1 MAGLGPADE
10 GVPVTAVDRLLEA
23 VVLLIAGGARLD
35 VVPATVEVTVMAM
48 SDIFCRSLLKL
59 KPYSLD
65 YKKNL
70 RQLFGSKAIEIEGGG
85 NGEIG
90 VG

>member
-1 MAGLGPADE
+1 MVAGLGPAAE
-10 GVPVTAVDRLLEA
+10 GVTVAAVDRLLEA
-23 VVLLIAGGARLD
+23 VVLLIAGDAALD
-35 VVPATVEVTVMAM
+35 VRLQT

-70 RQLFGSKAIEIEGGG
+70 RQLFGSKAIEIEGG
-85 NGEIG
+85 
-90 VG
+90 VQ

>member
-1 MAGLGPADE
+1 MS
-10 GVPVTAVDRLLEA
+10 V
-23 VVLLIAGGARLD
+23 AGGAELD
-35 VVPATVEVTVMAM
+35 VIPAAVELTITVLSA
-48 SDIFCRSLLKL
+48 IFCRSLLKL

-85 NGEIG
+85 NGEMRGGLRSPYTISELEK
-90 VG
+90 